1 LTVRRPQE
9 VSVNRPEGER
19 PRGKERDVAQHSEHI
34 VSPKIY
40 GAVLAALVLGTVL
53 TVYAAKI
60 DLGRWN
66 IVLALTIAVTKMTL
80 VILFFMHGKYSSR
93 RTKLVIASGFFWL
106 AIMLSLTLADYT
118 TRHAEP
124 SRSKLAPAPFPV
136 TPEVRRVSL

>member
-1 LTVRRPQE
+1 MAE
-9 VSVNRPEGER
+9 
-19 PRGKERDVAQHSEHI
+19 HSEHV

-40 GAVLAALVLGTVL
+40 LTILLALLIGTVV

-80 VILFFMHGKYSSR
+80 VILFFMHGKYSAR
-93 RTKLVIASGFFWL
+93 RTKLIIASGFFWL
-106 AIMLSLTLADYT
+106 AIMLVLTLADYT

-124 SRSKLAPAPFPV
+124 SRSRMDAAPALAPSVPSRA
-136 TPEVRRVSL
+136 S

>member
-1 LTVRRPQE
+1 M
-9 VSVNRPEGER
+9 
-19 PRGKERDVAQHSEHI
+19 AQHSEHI

-93 RTKLVIASGFFWL
+93 RTKLIIVSGFFWL

-124 SRSKLAPAPFPV
+124 SRSNLTPAPSIIYPGSPSFALDSRLDRPALPSRIQQAQAA
-136 TPEVRRVSL
+136 TRVC

>member
-1 LTVRRPQE
+1 MSEHQ
-9 VSVNRPEGER
+9 
-19 PRGKERDVAQHSEHI
+19 EHI

-40 GAVLAALVLGTVL
+40 LTILIVLPIGTGA

-80 VILFFMHGKYSSR
+80 VILFFMHGKYSAR
-93 RTKLVIASGFFWL
+93 RTKLIIASGFFWL
-106 AIMLSLTLADYT
+106 AIMLVLTLADYT

-124 SRSKLAPAPFPV
+124 SRSQLAPVRKLEPQPGAPL
-136 TPEVRRVSL
+136 SA

>member
-1 LTVRRPQE
+1 
-9 VSVNRPEGER
+9 VSEH
-19 PRGKERDVAQHSEHI
+19 QEHI

-40 GAVLAALVLGTVL
+40 LTILIALLVGTGA

-80 VILFFMHGKYSSR
+80 VILFFMHGKYSAR
-93 RTKLVIASGFFWL
+93 RTKLIIASGFFWL
-106 AIMLSLTLADYT
+106 AILLVLTLADYT

-124 SRSKLAPAPFPV
+124 SRSQLAPVGELEQQPGAPL
-136 TPEVRRVSL
+136 SA